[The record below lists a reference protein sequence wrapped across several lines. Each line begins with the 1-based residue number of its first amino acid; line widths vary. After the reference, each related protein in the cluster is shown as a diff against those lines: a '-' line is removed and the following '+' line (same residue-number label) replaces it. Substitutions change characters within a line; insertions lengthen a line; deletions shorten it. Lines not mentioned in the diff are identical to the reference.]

1 MQLISSK
8 EIIDIIRYSD
18 NSVIIVE
25 KKPLPDPSQYKV
37 QYSVVDFEKKSID
50 VVTKGA
56 YLLKKFGA
64 NFKRISQIIP
74 NFVQCDAAVLYDR
87 RVLAI
92 YPNGEAGIFDREG
105 ELEWSGVFDYH
116 EKTVKCLTLEGKY
129 FWSVCPEENCV
140 LRYSCQNMKVDLRI
154 GGKDAQTFVNPTHV
168 NFDMGDIYVC
178 CDSNKVRKID
188 GSNYTVSDYLNF
200 TDNVKGFYKFGEYAI
215 AVMTSGTYLLDNDNA

>member
-8 EIIDIIRYSD
+8 EIVDIIKYSD
-18 NSVIIVE
+18 NSVILVE

-37 QYSVVDFEKKSID
+37 QYSVVDFENKSID

-74 NFVQCDAAVLYDR
+74 NFVQCDSAVLYDR

-92 YPNGEAGIFDREG
+92 YPNGEAGIFDRDG
-105 ELEWSGVFDYH
+105 ELEWSGVFEYH
-116 EKTVKCLTLEGKY
+116 NKTVKHLALEGKY
-129 FWSVCPEENCV
+129 FWSVCPVENCV
-140 LRYSCQNMKVDLRI
+140 IRYSCQNMKVDLRI
-154 GGKDAQTFVNPTHV
+154 GGSEAQTFINPTHV
-168 NFDMGDIYVC
+168 SFDGSDIYVC
-178 CDSNKVRKID
+178 CDSNKVRRID

-200 TDNVKGFYKFGEYAI
+200 TDSVKRFYKFGDNAL
-215 AVMTSGTYLLDNDNA
+215 AVMTNGTYLLDNE